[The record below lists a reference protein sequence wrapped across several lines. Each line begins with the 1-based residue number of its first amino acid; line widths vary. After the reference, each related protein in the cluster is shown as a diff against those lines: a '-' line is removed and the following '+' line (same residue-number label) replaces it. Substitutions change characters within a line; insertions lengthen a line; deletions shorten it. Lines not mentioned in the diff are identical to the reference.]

1 MGSFGIRGCVPR
13 AGTGAKEVNP
23 RAVAGLNTGLRATL
37 RACGLS
43 SISQRGSVGPVRGQ
57 GQLSAAFC
65 NGQTSPHES
74 DKLSDSCTFAA
85 FRMVRLQMQIEEQVQ
100 MESSRRARA
109 RFALRK
115 GAQAKGGVV
124 ATSRPMKLAIRS
136 FSFLAK

>member
-43 SISQRGSVGPVRGQ
+43 SIAHARAASASSEDNFRPTFVTGKLLLKVSAE
-57 GQLSAAFC
+57 LSASF
-65 NGQTSPHES
+65 
-74 DKLSDSCTFAA
+74 TFAA

-100 MESSRRARA
+100 MESSRH
-109 RFALRK
+109 ALRCEK
-115 GAQAKGGVV
+115 EHRRRAAW
-124 ATSRPMKLAIRS
+124 
-136 FSFLAK
+136 